1 MIQFSLVL
9 TAALFAS
16 ASVPAQQPASIFPR
30 ANDFPAQQTA
40 TVFGQHI
47 ADDEAEEGPALVLV
61 HSFGNQ
67 SLFDWGR
74 VIKPLAQN
82 HHVIAVDQVGF
93 GNSDKPFID
102 YHIQTFVDFMGEF
115 LRIKGIKHFALA
127 GESVG
132 GWIAANYSIEA
143 LSPSNK
149 GEFAL
154 PIPDQLILVDA
165 AGFAILSR
173 TIPVVASL

>member
-30 ANDFPAQQTA
+30 ASDFPAQQTA

-47 ADDEAEEGPALVLV
+47 AYYEAGEGPALVLV

-115 LRIKGIKHFALA
+115 LRIKGIKHFAIA
-127 GESVG
+127 GESLG
-132 GWIAANYSIEA
+132 GWIVANYSIEA

-149 GEFAL
+149 GEFTL

-165 AGFAILSR
+165 GGA
-173 TIPVVASL
+173 

>member
-1 MIQFSLVL
+1 MIRFSLVF

-30 ANDFPAQQTA
+30 ASDFPAQQTA

-47 ADDEAEEGPALVLV
+47 AYYEAGEGPALVLV
-61 HSFGNQ
+61 HSFGFQ

-127 GESVG
+127 GESLG
-132 GWIAANYSIEA
+132 G
-143 LSPSNK
+143 
-149 GEFAL
+149 G
-154 PIPDQLILVDA
+154 
-165 AGFAILSR
+165 LSR
-173 TIPVVASL
+173 TIPSKHCRHPTKASSHCPFPINLFL